1 MKYRELPFL
10 DGTEERHAWE
20 VFPPNDEL
28 GTINRIGPGQLLAA
42 TATPTTSK
50 SGGRVEMTSLITS
63 SSRDRLSGTGYATF
77 ASANT
82 ATTAVGRNRICKRR
96 TCSASTSWPSAACSA
111 AACC

>member
-42 TATPTTSK
+42 ARLVQAGRQGAT
-50 SGGRVEMTSLITS
+50 GL
-63 SSRDRLSGTGYATF
+63 RLH
-77 ASANT
+77 
-82 ATTAVGRNRICKRR
+82 
-96 TCSASTSWPSAACSA
+96 
-111 AACC
+111 